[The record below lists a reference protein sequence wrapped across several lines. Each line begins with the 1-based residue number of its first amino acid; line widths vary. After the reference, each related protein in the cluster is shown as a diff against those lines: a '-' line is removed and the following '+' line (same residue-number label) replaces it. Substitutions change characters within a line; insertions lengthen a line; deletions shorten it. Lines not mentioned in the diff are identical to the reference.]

1 VIHQRSQA
9 LSFAVLV
16 AACVAISDVS
26 IDTTGAME
34 DVVDMVEDS
43 RSATGF
49 LIFVSLFVLLWE
61 LGLVLVRFLNFG
73 AVNRFFFIFALV
85 VVGVATVLAV
95 FSLAGGVAAAVE
107 GEDWREQIDSW
118 EDQGAVLTS
127 RAIRIPKNMAAT
139 GACGILAG
147 ISLAVQ
153 GIWTLLFLLLHW
165 NKNIP
170 TTSVFA
176 GVTKG
181 VETEVKEAL

>member
-1 VIHQRSQA
+1 MSMENMVEEKVVDAAEVALWEIYGPHPGLALLKFWQGIVELCIAIVAFA

-85 VVGVATVLAV
+85 VSIYNNTTNYTNTVV
-95 FSLAGGVAAAVE
+95 
-107 GEDWREQIDSW
+107 
-118 EDQGAVLTS
+118 
-127 RAIRIPKNMAAT
+127 NMYHLFYGRDT
-139 GACGILAG
+139 LFPTYCLP
-147 ISLAVQ
+147 IS
-153 GIWTLLFLLLHW
+153 
-165 NKNIP
+165 
-170 TTSVFA
+170 
-176 GVTKG
+176 
-181 VETEVKEAL
+181 